1 MAANWRIDT
10 LLSSRLAADR
20 LAERGRRSGAFHRS
34 QDISGS
40 TSRMGQPLWRKAFD
54 EVDRRVAGP
63 VEKGAHSDL
72 FGDLVALRGA
82 GPARAARGR
91 APHPPRAHAVNLPT
105 ATDVRRLS
113 EQVASLQREVR
124 DLDERRRP

>member
-1 MAANWRIDT
+1 
-10 LLSSRLAADR
+10 
-20 LAERGRRSGAFHRS
+20 
-34 QDISGS
+34 
-40 TSRMGQPLWRKAFD
+40 MGKPLWRKAFD

-72 FGDLVALRGA
+72 FGDLVALQWKL
-82 GPARAARGR
+82 ARR
-91 APHPPRAHAVNLPT
+91 AQREVERRTRRLLHAVNLPT